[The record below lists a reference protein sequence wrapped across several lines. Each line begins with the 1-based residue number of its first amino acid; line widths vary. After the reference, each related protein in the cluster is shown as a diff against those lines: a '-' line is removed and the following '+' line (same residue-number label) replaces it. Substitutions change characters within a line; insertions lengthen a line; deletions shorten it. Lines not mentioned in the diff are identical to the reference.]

1 LTLQRPSGKLRIVV
15 ANHFQ
20 LETDYWTTPLL
31 SAFLISLREGVE
43 AALVVGI
50 ILVYLSRTGR
60 SHLARFVWAG
70 VAMAGA
76 LSLAVAIALERWQIN
91 QDGFEGLMLLLASVF
106 VISMIIWMNRVA
118 RHLRKD
124 IEEKIEN
131 YALRAGSAAGWGI
144 FLFVFLMVVREGAE
158 LALILRAVE
167 LSSEG
172 IQTWIG
178 TLAGIAAAVAVGLF
192 FFKGTLKI
200 PLHRFFAATTTIL
213 WLVTAQLALTGL
225 HELSEARWLPSSK
238 QEMALIGPI
247 VRNEIFFFVFI
258 FGAAVLL
265 ILREWLTAS
274 HAKIAASATASDA
287 EKRLLASQQRRQRN
301 WMIAAASACLS
312 VILVLTADF
321 IYVKANS
328 APPSARAVAA
338 SGAGKDELRV
348 PTSEV
353 QDGNLHLFTVHVLD
367 PTGEQSLRFL
377 VIKKPQGWGVALDA
391 CRICGAEGY
400 RQDGQNVV
408 CRHCGSAIYVPTIGE
423 SGGCNPIGVPFRVDG
438 PDIVVNV
445 SAITRSWTEVPK

>member
-1 LTLQRPSGKLRIVV
+1 M
-15 ANHFQ
+15 
-20 LETDYWTTPLL
+20 L

-60 SHLARFVWAG
+60 SELARFVWSG
-70 VAMAGA
+70 VAVAGA

-91 QDGFEGLMLLLASVF
+91 QDGFEGLLLLLAAVF
-106 VISMIIWMNRVA
+106 VISMIVWMNRVA
-118 RHLRKD
+118 RHLRKH
-124 IEEKIEN
+124 IEQKIED
-131 YALRAGSAAGWGI
+131 YAVRAGSAAGWGI
-144 FLFVFLMVVREGAE
+144 FLFVFLMVVREGVE

-178 TLAGIAAAVAVGLF
+178 TIVGLLAAVAVGLF

-200 PLHRFFAATTTIL
+200 PLHRFFAATTIIL
-213 WLVTAQLALTGL
+213 WLVAAQLALTGL
-225 HELSEARWLPSSK
+225 HELSEAQWLPSSR

-247 VRNEIFFFVFI
+247 VNFEIFFFVFI

-265 ILREWLTAS
+265 IFREWLTAS
-274 HAKIAASATASDA
+274 HSKIAAASTEA
-287 EKRLLASQQRRQRN
+287 EQRLLSAQQRRQRS
-301 WMIAAASACLS
+301 WMIASAAACLA

-321 IYVKANS
+321 IYARASS
-328 APPSARAVAA
+328 APPSAHAIAA
-338 SGAGKDELRV
+338 TGAGNDELHV
-348 PTSEV
+348 PLSEV
-353 QDGNLHLFTVHVLD
+353 QDGNLHLFTVKSAD
-367 PTGEQSLRFL
+367 QSFRFL

-423 SGGCNPIGVPFRVDG
+423 AGGCNPIGVPFRVDG
-438 PDIVVNV
+438 SDLVVNL
-445 SAITRSWTEVPK
+445 SAITKSWTEVPK

>member
-1 LTLQRPSGKLRIVV
+1 V
-15 ANHFQ
+15 
-20 LETDYWTTPLL
+20 L

-60 SHLARFVWAG
+60 SQFARFVWSG
-70 VAMAGA
+70 VAVAAA

-91 QDGFEGLMLLLASVF
+91 QDGFEGLLLLLAALF
-106 VISMIIWMNRVA
+106 VISMIVWMNRVA
-118 RHLRKD
+118 RHLRKH
-124 IEEKIEN
+124 IEQKIED
-131 YALRAGSAAGWGI
+131 YAVRAGSAAGWGI
-144 FLFVFLMVVREGAE
+144 FLFVFLMVVREGVE

-178 TLAGIAAAVAVGLF
+178 TIVGMLAAVAVGLF

-200 PLHRFFAATTTIL
+200 PLHRFFAATTIIL
-213 WLVTAQLALTGL
+213 WLVAAQLALTGL
-225 HELSEARWLPSSK
+225 HELSEAQWLPSSR

-247 VRNEIFFFVFI
+247 VNFEIFFFVFI
-258 FGAAVLL
+258 FGAAILL
-265 ILREWLTAS
+265 IFREWLTAS
-274 HAKIAASATASDA
+274 HSKIAAAATEA
-287 EKRLLASQQRRQRN
+287 EQRLLSAQQRRQRS
-301 WMIAAASACLS
+301 WMIASAAACLA

-321 IYVKANS
+321 IYARASS
-328 APPSARAVAA
+328 APPSARAIAA
-338 SGAGKDELRV
+338 SGAGNDELRV
-348 PTSEV
+348 PLSEV
-353 QDGNLHLFTVHVLD
+353 QDGDLHLFTVKSAD
-367 PTGEQSLRFL
+367 RSLRFM

-423 SGGCNPIGVPFRVDG
+423 AGGCNPIGVPFRVDG
-438 PDIVVNV
+438 SDLVVDV
-445 SAITRSWTEVPK
+445 GAITKSWTEVPQ